1 MTVLPTVESR
11 ILRLFDFGLACKR
24 LFLLYLRCR
33 LSGSNS
39 VGRMPAS
46 PLPPFFS
53 VIYVACCLPCCP
65 LRCGSQ
71 ERYCVASQHRQ
82 THQDERALEDV
93 FHPRSEEHTSEL
105 QSP

>member
-1 MTVLPTVESR
+1 MPAMPASFALSNKAF
-11 ILRLFDFGLACKR
+11 ICYSLRYK
-24 LFLLYLRCR
+24 

-46 PLPPFFS
+46 PLPPLFS

-82 THQDERALEDV
+82 THQDEQALEDV
-93 FHPRSEEHTSEL
+93 FHAPYSQGQDAPNRM
-105 QSP
+105 P